1 VDRGRA
7 HTGNFGYLSL
17 ALPADAQCP
26 RQSGSLAVLLLP
38 FNGNIYV
45 TIKNMS
51 FQIKELLKADGDS
64 PFADWFG
71 SLEV

>member
-1 VDRGRA
+1 M
-7 HTGNFGYLSL
+7 S
-17 ALPADAQCP
+17 
-26 RQSGSLAVLLLP
+26 LLP

>member
-1 VDRGRA
+1 LWERA
-7 HTGNFGYLSL
+7 
-17 ALPADAQCP
+17 PAREYP
-26 RQSGSLAVLLLP
+26 GMSLLP
-38 FNGNIYV
+38 FNGNISV

-64 PFADWFG
+64 PFVDWFG